1 MAIRISAELSH
12 ICPLHDIVEHATAL
26 EAYGFHRVWVPD
38 TVVSPWEAWLAASL
52 IMQHTTRLQIGLG
65 VTNPYTRHP
74 VVVAQMAATMQRYS
88 HGRLTISLGK
98 GTPRF
103 LEKAGIHPQASAV
116 EECIPILRA
125 LIAGERTS
133 ASGTAF
139 QIDAMLLRTRP
150 PETPVPIY
158 LAAIGPASWESA
170 MRVADGIA
178 TVWSD
183 TLAETRKQF
192 MRERVLPTAVLLPFA
207 QSRSDFFAQR
217 LTSLD
222 DLRQRLTRLEH
233 AGCDEAIVAY
243 ADMADLETAAQVLR

>member
-1 MAIRISAELSH
+1 
-12 ICPLHDIVEHATAL
+12 
-26 EAYGFHRVWVPD
+26 
-38 TVVSPWEAWLAASL
+38 
-52 IMQHTTRLQIGLG
+52 
-65 VTNPYTRHP
+65 
-74 VVVAQMAATMQRYS
+74 
-88 HGRLTISLGK
+88 
-98 GTPRF
+98 
-103 LEKAGIHPQASAV
+103 
-116 EECIPILRA
+116 
-125 LIAGERTS
+125 
-133 ASGTAF
+133 
-139 QIDAMLLRTRP
+139 
-150 PETPVPIY
+150 
-158 LAAIGPASWESA
+158 